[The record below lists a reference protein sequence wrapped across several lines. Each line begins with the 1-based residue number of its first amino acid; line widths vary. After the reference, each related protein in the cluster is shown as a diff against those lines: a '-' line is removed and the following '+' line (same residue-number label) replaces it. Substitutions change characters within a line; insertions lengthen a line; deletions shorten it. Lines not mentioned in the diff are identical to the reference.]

1 MSNVLKFN
9 YLGEPPCEKQSMY
22 KGNAYD
28 ALFHMPTSKLEIH
41 MYHPKRLTCLS
52 KCKYNFHYWTLK
64 LDFS

>member
-9 YLGEPPCEKQSMY
+9 YLGEALCEKQSVY

-28 ALFHMPTSKLEIH
+28 ALFRMPTSKLEIH
-41 MYHPKRLTCLS
+41 MHHPKRLTCLS
-52 KCKYNFHYWTLK
+52 KYKYNFHYWTLK